1 MVKLKWKLVAGIL
14 GGVVLLLFVIK
25 YTSVI
30 VQMKDNITTSLFYVL
45 FSLTVV
51 ALVLLFRFFMSLYKQ
66 LKYSFKRGS

>member
-1 MVKLKWKLVAGIL
+1 MVKLKWKLVASIL

-45 FSLTVV
+45 FLLTVV

-66 LKYSFKRGS
+66 LKYSSKRGS